1 MLLGM
6 GMSAL
11 AQTAPQPGAPAAQ
24 TPAPPAPAAQPAAPP
39 AAAAQPAGQAPAAP
53 QPTATPQPSA
63 QQPATSPAAQSPA
76 PVGSVATVSGNVSDF
91 RNGAAVTNL
100 KAGDAIYKGD
110 LLQTDEKGSLA
121 VTFDDDTTF
130 KLGPSSTLEVS
141 DFLFEEG
148 GTKNSALFNVVR
160 GSTAFV
166 ASLVAKTGDMKI
178 ATPTATLGIRGTTG
192 LVDVPTGGGG
202 GDVSIKL
209 YPDANGTVGR
219 IEVFGAGGAQLGTLS
234 RASSGFS
241 IRPGAAG
248 RFAAVPLQISSQQ
261 AARDRAFVRQTF
273 SAQQVGRQL
282 VTQRRQQQPGLQRQ
296 PNLQRPNQPGQQ
308 NRPGQPNRQIQ
319 PNRPGQ
325 PIQPGQPGRQGQT
338 NQPRQQGTQGQPN
351 RAGQQT
357 TPAQPNRPGGQ
368 STQGPAN
375 RAGAPNLPARPG
387 QGGPPAGQQTPAGQT
402 GPAGQPTLQGQPNLQ
417 GQQNRQG
424 QPNLQGTQNPRLQ
437 QNLQR
442 RGPSPGQRRQ
452 GRQPRQNNER

>member
-1 MLLGM
+1 M
-6 GMSAL
+6 GVSAL

-39 AAAAQPAGQAPAAP
+39 AAAPPPASQAPAAP
-53 QPTATPQPSA
+53 QPTASPQPPE
-63 QQPATSPAAQSPA
+63 QQPTTAPAAQSPA

-110 LLQTDEKGSLA
+110 LLQTDEKGALA
-121 VTFDDDTTF
+121 VTFDDETTF
-130 KLGPSSTLEVS
+130 KLGPSSTLEVT

-148 GTKNSALFNVVR
+148 GIKNSALFNVVR

-234 RASSGFS
+234 RASTGFS

-248 RFAAVPLQISSQQ
+248 RFAAVPLSISPQQ
-261 AARDRAFVRQTF
+261 AARDRTFVRQTF
-273 SAQQVGRQL
+273 SAQQVGRQF

-296 PNLQRPNQPGQQ
+296 PNLQRPNQPGQL
-308 NRPGQPNRQIQ
+308 NRPAQPNRQNQ

-325 PIQPGQPGRQGQT
+325 PNQPGQPGRQGQT
-338 NQPRQQGTQGQPN
+338 NQPRQQGAQGQPN
-351 RAGQQT
+351 RAGQQA
-357 TPAQPNRPGGQ
+357 TPGQPNLPGGQ

-375 RAGAPNLPARPG
+375 RAGARNQPARPG
-387 QGGPPAGQQTPAGQT
+387 QGGPSNATGQQTPGQA
-402 GPAGQPTLQGQPNLQ
+402 GPAGQPTLQGQQNLQ
-417 GQQNRQG
+417 GQPNQQRQPG
-424 QPNLQGTQNPRLQ
+424 LQGPQNPRLQ

-442 RGPSPGQRRQ
+442 RGPSLGPGQRQQ
-452 GRQPRQNNER
+452 GRRPKLNNER